1 MNGVYGK
8 RVVPRDVRLVRGD
21 SERLGGWWR
30 KRDLSTGEITPVDLS
45 AWSGRIELRSP
56 DGVELWYSRAC
67 DEMTDDGHAVADIPP
82 GAFAG
87 DVWLQCRNGRWK
99 CVVTSPD
106 GATVRTVGWGCWIL
120 SD

>member
-8 RVVPRDVRLVRGD
+8 RVKPLDVRLVRGD
-21 SERLGGWWR
+21 SERLGGRWR
-30 KRDLSTGEITPVDLS
+30 QRDLVTDEVAGKDLS
-45 AWSGRIELRSP
+45 GWSGRIELRSP
-56 DGVELWYSRAC
+56 DGVELLYSRAC
-67 DEMTDDGHAVADIPP
+67 DEMTDDGHAVEDITP

-87 DVWLQCRNGRWK
+87 DVWLQRRNGRWK